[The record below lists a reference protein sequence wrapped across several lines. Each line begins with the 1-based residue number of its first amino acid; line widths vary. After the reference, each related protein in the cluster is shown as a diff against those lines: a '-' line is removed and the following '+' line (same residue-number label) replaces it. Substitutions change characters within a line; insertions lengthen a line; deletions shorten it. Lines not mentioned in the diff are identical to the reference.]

1 MSDVLTIQNG
11 VVTKCDSLAIDV
23 VVPDGIKEI
32 GSFAFEMCENLKSL
46 ELPKSLE
53 KIGNYAFLGAK
64 NLEQIFIGENV
75 VQIGIDVFENCFSLR
90 NIESKSAVY
99 SAENGVLYEKKT
111 KKLFFA
117 FSENAKIPAFI
128 KSIDNGALS
137 ACKSVEVADGSA
149 LKTVPQYLRANNDV
163 REALRAA
170 VNKNK
175 AKAAKIAQVKKVSA
189 DVMLKMLIDEA
200 GISDAEIWTSESGK
214 AQRLGLSLS
223 SGKIEINLFNHRLS
237 AWMKTLPNL
246 LSLVSK
252 NAPIEQIFVFAKEN
266 KIEIM
271 GAEAD
276 RYAFI
281 KKNSEDYI
289 HNTYIKSIFIEP
301 GSFCIAPKTFSSCFA
316 LQLASIPYG
325 VETIGK
331 HAFEYCRSLDN
342 VIIPQSVV
350 KIEESAFGNCE
361 SLSSLKFL
369 GTKAQW
375 ISLSLGKNW
384 NQGVPA
390 AFVECRDGEIEL

>member
-200 GISDAEIWTSESGK
+200 GISDAEIWTRESGK

-223 SGKIEINLFNHRLS
+223 SG
-237 AWMKTLPNL
+237 
-246 LSLVSK
+246 
-252 NAPIEQIFVFAKEN
+252 

-316 LQLASIPYG
+316 LQLASIPSG

-342 VIIPQSVV
+342 IIIPQSVV